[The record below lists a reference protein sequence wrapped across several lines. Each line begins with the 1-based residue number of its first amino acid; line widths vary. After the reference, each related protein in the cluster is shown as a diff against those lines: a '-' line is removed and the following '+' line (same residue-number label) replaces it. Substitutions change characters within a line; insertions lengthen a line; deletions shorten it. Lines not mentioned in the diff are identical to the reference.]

1 MKQAVSVTILG
12 QHITLKS
19 EASPEEV
26 REVAAFVNAKVA
38 EVMAAGRTVDTQ
50 NAAILALLNVA
61 GLYLRLRDQSKVGGQ
76 EAESRLWQ
84 LLQRL
89 EQACPAQTLPES
101 LPE

>member
-19 EASPEEV
+19 EAPPEEV

-38 EVMAAGRTVDTQ
+38 EVMAGGRTVDTQ

-61 GLYLRLRDQSKVGGQ
+61 GLYLRLREQTEGGGLEDQQG
-76 EAESRLWQ
+76 ELRLRQ

-89 EQACPAQTLPES
+89 EQACPSQNQQD
-101 LPE
+101 

>member
-19 EASPEEV
+19 EAPPEEV

-50 NAAILALLNVA
+50 NAAILALLNIA
-61 GLYLRLRDQSKVGGQ
+61 GLYLRLLDESAGGGR
-76 EAESRLWQ
+76 EGDERLRQ

-89 EQACPAQTLPES
+89 EQACPGQDQPE
-101 LPE
+101 

>member
-12 QHITLKS
+12 QHISLKS
-19 EASPEEV
+19 EAPPEEV

-38 EVMAAGRTVDTQ
+38 EVMAGGRTVDTQ

-61 GLYLRLRDQSKVGGQ
+61 GLYLRLREQTKGGSRDDQDGDV
-76 EAESRLWQ
+76 RLRQ

-89 EQACPAQTLPES
+89 EQACPAQHP
-101 LPE
+101 PD

>member
-19 EASPEEV
+19 EAPPEEV

-61 GLYLRLRDQSKVGGQ
+61 GLYLRLRDQSEVGGQ
-76 EAESRLWQ
+76 EAELRIRQ
-84 LLQRL
+84 LLLRL
-89 EQACPAQTLPES
+89 EQACPDQNLAK
-101 LPE
+101 

>member
-19 EASPEEV
+19 EAPPEEV

-61 GLYLRLRDQSKVGGQ
+61 GLYLRLRDQAEVGGQ
-76 EAESRLWQ
+76 EAELRLRQ

-89 EQACPAQTLPES
+89 EQACPAQNLSE
-101 LPE
+101 

>member
-19 EASPEEV
+19 EAPPEEV

-50 NAAILALLNVA
+50 NAAILALLNIA
-61 GLYLRLRDQSKVGGQ
+61 GLYLRLRDESEGGGR
-76 EAESRLWQ
+76 EGDVRLRQ

-89 EQACPAQTLPES
+89 EQACPGQDSPE
-101 LPE
+101 

>member
-19 EASPEEV
+19 EAPPEEV

-61 GLYLRLRDQSKVGGQ
+61 GLYLRLREQTEGGGQ
-76 EAESRLWQ
+76 EAELRLRQ
-84 LLQRL
+84 LLQRV
-89 EQACPAQTLPES
+89 EQACPGQKLPE
-101 LPE
+101 

>member
-1 MKQAVSVTILG
+1 VKQPVSVTILG

-19 EASPEEV
+19 EAAPEEV

-38 EVMAAGRTVDTQ
+38 EVMAGGRTVDTQ

-61 GLYLRLRDQSKVGGQ
+61 GLYLRLREQTEGGSREDQ
-76 EAESRLWQ
+76 ESDVRLRQ

-89 EQACPAQTLPES
+89 EQACPTQNPPA
-101 LPE
+101 

>member
-19 EASPEEV
+19 EAPPEEV

-38 EVMAAGRTVDTQ
+38 EVMAGGRTVDTQ

-61 GLYLRLRDQSKVGGQ
+61 GLYLRLREQAGEG
-76 EAESRLWQ
+76 SRDDHDGDARLRQ

-89 EQACPAQTLPES
+89 EQACPTQNLS
-101 LPE
+101 D

>member
-19 EASPEEV
+19 EAPPEEV

-50 NAAILALLNVA
+50 NAAILALLNIA
-61 GLYLRLRDQSKVGGQ
+61 GLYLRLRDESSGGDR
-76 EAESRLWQ
+76 AGDVRLQQ
-84 LLQRL
+84 LLHRL
-89 EQACPAQTLPES
+89 EQACPGQDLPE
-101 LPE
+101 

>member
-1 MKQAVSVTILG
+1 VKQAVSVTILG

-19 EASPEEV
+19 EAPPEEV

-61 GLYLRLRDQSKVGGQ
+61 GLYLRLREQTEGGGQ
-76 EAESRLWQ
+76 EAELRLRQ
-84 LLQRL
+84 LLQRV
-89 EQACPAQTLPES
+89 EQACPGQTLPE
-101 LPE
+101 